1 MTQVED
7 YFNENKHAGINN
19 DLKKN
24 IAKELVQFV
33 NSLDPQLVI
42 DAGCGLNPLKGK
54 IQNLIGFDPVDND
67 GVDIIATIET
77 AKFDKESADVVLAL
91 GSINYH
97 EEDVI
102 VNQINIVKEWL
113 KPNGLLIMKGNPQ
126 YSPKVPRYMWTEE
139 KVNAIAKKCNL
150 QVDGQI
156 ETKLVQAVPRKEMIF
171 WKYKK

>member
-54 IQNLIGFDPVDND
+54 IQNLVGFDPVAND
-67 GVDIIATIET
+67 DVDIVATIET
-77 AKFDKESADVVLAL
+77 AEFDAESADVVLAL

-97 EEDVI
+97 DEDVI
-102 VNQINIVKEWL
+102 VNQINIVTQWL

-126 YSPKVPRYMWTEE
+126 HSPKVPRYMWT
-139 KVNAIAKKCNL
+139 CL
-150 QVDGQI
+150 LY
-156 ETKLVQAVPRKEMIF
+156 TSPSPRDLSTSRMPSSA
-171 WKYKK
+171 

>member
-7 YFNENKHAGINN
+7 YFNENKHTGINN

-77 AKFDKESADVVLAL
+77 AQFDAESADVVLAL

-97 EEDVI
+97 DEDVI
-102 VNQINIVKEWL
+102 VNKINIVKEWL
-113 KPNGLLIMKGNPQ
+113 KPNGLLIMK
-126 YSPKVPRYMWTEE
+126 SSIEAILKRYTI
-139 KVNAIAKKCNL
+139 K
-150 QVDGQI
+150 
-156 ETKLVQAVPRKEMIF
+156 
-171 WKYKK
+171 